1 MRISVE
7 FANCTVA
14 ETHFLGLDCNMAALE
29 HHWVWQELTLSCK
42 PAEFKELQTRVP
54 EALGTHPREY
64 SHLDAWEGLHT
75 KQDSSNGNTK
85 LAPRAKIIIH
95 RLNFPLKL
103 RCTPVQLGEEG
114 TLPPLSTLP
123 TAISDLVQ

>member
-1 MRISVE
+1 MGRRGIQDHVVPSPLPGGGTFHSKDVVCCATLVE

-14 ETHFLGLDCNMAALE
+14 EIHFLGLDCNMAALE

-64 SHLDAWEGLHT
+64 SHLDPWEGLHT

-85 LAPRAKIIIH
+85 LAP
-95 RLNFPLKL
+95 
-103 RCTPVQLGEEG
+103 
-114 TLPPLSTLP
+114 
-123 TAISDLVQ
+123 